1 MAGDPELIALWDC
14 WFAERL
20 GQAKGRRLWLDH
32 GTATLDAFYAPYQQ
46 AVYARLTALPWKRG
60 RDWQSKVY
68 TGAEHEENAWAR
80 RLPEI
85 FNWLLRN

>member
-46 AVYARLTALPWKRG
+46 AVDARLTASPWKRG

-85 FNWLLRN
+85 FNWLLRK